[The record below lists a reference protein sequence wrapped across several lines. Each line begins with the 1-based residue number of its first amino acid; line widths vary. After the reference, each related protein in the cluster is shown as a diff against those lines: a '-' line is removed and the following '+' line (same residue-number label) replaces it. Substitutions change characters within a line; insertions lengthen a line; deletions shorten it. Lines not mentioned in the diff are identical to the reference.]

1 MDNAGHLKE
10 TAASVMTIAIVRAP
24 DGLSSRQI
32 TIAPGQSL
40 MKAALTA
47 DVEGIEA
54 ECGGCLSCA
63 TCHVYVESG
72 AESMPPPSDE
82 EAALLEFVAA
92 ERRNNSRLS
101 CQILGSPELPALTV
115 QLPRRQ
121 V

>member
-1 MDNAGHLKE
+1 MPAPKKLLPCF
-10 TAASVMTIAIVRAP
+10 MTIAIVRAP
-24 DGLSSRQI
+24 DGLSSRQV

-40 MKAALTA
+40 MKAALSA

-72 AESMPPPSDE
+72 TASMPPPSDE
-82 EAALLEFVAA
+82 EVALLEFVAG
-92 ERRNNSRLS
+92 ERRDNSRLS

-115 QLPRRQ
+115 QLPQRQ